1 MRHYTTTMMSGF
13 TTFKCIRCKHSVT
26 TREFNSQNGNCRSR
40 ATVPRKE
47 PATAA
52 HGCVNSMAP
61 VNTQMWPAQM
71 THFAERNER
80 QSGKVAEPHAHA
92 AHQRN
97 ARSADDALALSKG
110 I

>member
-1 MRHYTTTMMSGF
+1 MMSGF

-26 TREFNSQNGNCRSR
+26 TREFNSQNGNCRSQAAR
-40 ATVPRKE
+40 AMNE
-47 PATAA
+47 HATAA
-52 HGCVNSMAP
+52 HGCVNSMSP

-71 THFAERNER
+71 THFTERNER